1 MVLLGVQISCELTNV
16 TNLSPS
22 CDDFRWYL
30 KVKCGNCGEN
40 THDYVYINS
49 VEKTP
54 IQDSRGDAN
63 LVIRCKFCK
72 RVSNADIIP
81 GSILPY
87 SLDDSGHFKTIAK
100 FDCRGLE
107 FTEFSPRCGWSASSV
122 NSDAVFDDISL
133 TDEIWC
139 DYDEKG
145 KCEVSIQNF
154 QSQIIKLKC

>member
-72 RVSNADIIP
+72 RVSNAGMQSVYMLCIFQT
-81 GSILPY
+81 SRHEILKEVY
-87 SLDDSGHFKTIAK
+87 
-100 FDCRGLE
+100 
-107 FTEFSPRCGWSASSV
+107 
-122 NSDAVFDDISL
+122 NSL
-133 TDEIWC
+133 TAYC
-139 DYDEKG
+139 
-145 KCEVSIQNF
+145 
-154 QSQIIKLKC
+154 